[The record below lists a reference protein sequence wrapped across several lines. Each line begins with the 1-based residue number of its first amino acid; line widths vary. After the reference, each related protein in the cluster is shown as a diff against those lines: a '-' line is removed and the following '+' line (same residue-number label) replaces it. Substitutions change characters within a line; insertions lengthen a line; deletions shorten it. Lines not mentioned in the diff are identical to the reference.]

1 MSIAWLDTT
10 NMTYSAAAG
19 SNADDLV
26 SNTMA
31 TADPVQHKQHN
42 ESATQPRLNTLP
54 YYTHPFANT
63 LQPSDTGALDLARV
77 GECQAADGVVQPQ
90 SLTPETLLLY
100 RDIFQTVEVSN
111 LFSLDTPATSTS
123 SSATSPILP
132 TDISPPT
139 EFEFNPTL
147 DYNEMPLYVTDSH
160 LSMQSLSEFS
170 FPADANGCM
179 DKYSHSAEPLSP
191 AEVAAANGLSPEL
204 FSYISP
210 SAAPHVTLGEVSPG
224 TTLDKD
230 TVQADRSIKPKQ
242 KSNKRK
248 RWSIG
253 SYVAPKTGAVSHI
266 YDDLVPRSSS
276 LGGDEVDSTKDFLLP
291 MSDAED
297 DECGKLT
304 CHMSSPAD
312 GRGSASTTSSSRPSS
327 VAPSVVSSAITSP
340 DEEIPSESTDFPP
353 DFYPR
358 LPKRRQPPPES
369 DFKVTNPFH
378 LPRQQDLRFAG
389 DLYTPLWVRKKGD
402 LKEGW
407 CDLCPE
413 PRWLILKN
421 SAYWYDKNFAHG
433 ICPITGRRYAKPEKC
448 RKVRGNEDTCE
459 GLCGVCGQWI
469 QITTRRG
476 GGGTSWFRH
485 ANRCHNY
492 ERRKSDK

>member
-1 MSIAWLDTT
+1 MSIALLD
-10 NMTYSAAAG
+10 NLDMTYSSPAV
-19 SNADDLV
+19 SSDDLL
-26 SNTMA
+26 SHII
-31 TADPVQHKQHN
+31 DPANSLQHKHSI
-42 ESATQPRLNTLP
+42 ESASQSHLNTFP
-54 YYTHPFANT
+54 YYTHSLQNT
-63 LQPSDTGALDLARV
+63 LQPSDNTLDIACV
-77 GECQAADGVVQPQ
+77 GDWQTAGGIVQQQ

-100 RDIFQTVEVSN
+100 RDIFQTVEISK
-111 LFSLDTPATSTS
+111 LFSFDTDTNSTES
-123 SSATSPILP
+123 STTSPTGQNDFSP
-132 TDISPPT
+132 TS
-139 EFEFNPTL
+139 ELNSGFE
-147 DYNEMPLYVTDSH
+147 YNEMPFYVSDSQ

-170 FPADANGCM
+170 FPAVANGYAN
-179 DKYSHSAEPLSP
+179 KYTPNPEPTSP

-204 FSYISP
+204 LSYISP
-210 SAAPHVTLGEVSPG
+210 SAAPHVSMGAISPG
-224 TTLDKD
+224 TILDND
-230 TVQADRSIKPKQ
+230 AGTAEHSMNVRQ
-242 KSNKRK
+242 KGHKRK

-253 SYVAPKTGAVSHI
+253 SYVTPRTGRVNHI
-266 YDDLVPRSSS
+266 YDTLVTSSNS
-276 LGGDEVDSTKDFLLP
+276 LGGEEVDSTKDFTLP

-297 DECGKLT
+297 DEYEELT
-304 CHMSSPAD
+304 CHLSTPADAPATASTHSSSPS
-312 GRGSASTTSSSRPSS
+312 SAAASAT
-327 VAPSVVSSAITSP
+327 SSAITSP
-340 DEEIPSESTDFPP
+340 DEDVPSESGHFPP

-358 LPKRRQPPPES
+358 LPKRRQPPPEA
-369 DFKVTNPFH
+369 DFKMSNPFDT
-378 LPRQQDLRFAG
+378 PRQQDLRFPG

-433 ICPITGRRYAKPEKC
+433 ICPITGQRYAKPEKC
-448 RKVRGNEDTCE
+448 RKVKGNEEMCE